1 MSKMLL
7 LLLLIV
13 NVISAQSIDLF
24 NMVNHENAFAD
35 KAAHS
40 STRDAFLAFIA
51 DEGIIFRPY
60 PVNGKE
66 FLEKSKPNNGWL
78 IWYPERAGI
87 SASGDIG
94 YTTGPASFRKA
105 KGDSTDIWF
114 GNFCTVWRKQK
125 DNTWKF
131 LIDFGISNQKP
142 SSIVPQLKVDKLNLQ
157 ISSELT
163 ELGSKSKMKLVE
175 EGFENSNT
183 QARIEKYFSGSRL
196 LVNEQQ
202 PIDGKEN
209 IAGYLSKNLSDTAK
223 YKVIDGG
230 ISSADDFAYAYGTI
244 KYSDLL
250 TNTEHENYYLRVWQ
264 RQKGNWEI
272 TIEVWNEKPKD

>member
-1 MSKMLL
+1 MKKIFFVLVL
-7 LLLLIV
+7 V
-13 NVISAQSIDLF
+13 TTFVSAQSIDLF
-24 NMVNHENAFAD
+24 NMVNHEYAFAE
-35 KAAHS
+35 KAAHDA
-40 STRDAFLAFIA
+40 TREAFLAFIA
-51 DEGIIFRPY
+51 DDGIIFRPH

-66 FLEKSKPNNGWL
+66 FLGKTKPNNGWL

-105 KGDSTDIWF
+105 KGDSVDIWF

-131 LIDFGISNQKP
+131 LIDFGISNPKP
-142 SSIVPQLKVDKLNLQ
+142 SVIVPPYKTEKLDLPV
-157 ISSELT
+157 SSKLT

-175 EGFENSNT
+175 EGFDSSNP
-183 QARIEKYFSGSRL
+183 QARMDKYSSGSRL
-196 LVNEQQ
+196 LVEGQQ
-202 PIDGKEN
+202 PMDGEAN
-209 IAGYLSKNLSDTAK
+209 IGDYFSKNLSGAAK

-230 ISSADDFAYAYGTI
+230 VSSADDFLYAYGTVTLQDA
-244 KYSDLL
+244 S
-250 TNTEHENYYLRVWQ
+250 TEAEKENYYLRVWQ
-264 RQKGNWEI
+264 KQKDDWKI